1 MSIENNLKRIADS
14 LELIASVMSAN
25 PEVEDVT
32 DKVKDAVAKRDID
45 SKPPGGKESEKVTPI
60 KKAAKPVPEPEP
72 KSEDEGPTREDVRA
86 ALQSLQKQTDATVAR
101 GVLKKFKAV
110 TLSKL
115 DADDYEKV
123 IAMCAELQDE

>member
-1 MSIENNLKRIADS
+1 MSIENNLKRIADA
-14 LELIASVMSAN
+14 LEALVALAAITG
-25 PEVEDVT
+25 PKLETVT
-32 DKVKDAVAKRDID
+32 PSNEKPAKTEKAD
-45 SKPPGGKESEKVTPI
+45 KVTPI
-60 KKAAKPVPEPEP
+60 KKEKPKPEPEPEP
-72 KSEDEGPTREDVRA
+72 KSEDKGPTREDVRA

-123 IAMCAELQDE
+123 IAMCQDLQDE